1 MNLFTK
7 WWTVLITIGLFA
19 LIQINNPSFI
29 QSLTYNYYDFLQS
42 KKEINYVDDIV
53 LVNIDER
60 AIAKEGQWPWPRDR
74 LARYIGSAPP
84 GNLYVLNI
92 LFSEP
97 DRFGQD
103 SKLAEA
109 LYQQATVLSSAPT
122 NQKSGGVGN
131 FVGVATFGDQNE
143 KWTYQFPGLLYPIDD
158 LSNAAFGI
166 GATIAIPDQPTGVV
180 RRAPLVVEGV
190 EFPVLEDAIEGKG

>member
-60 AIAKEGQWPWPRDR
+60 AIAEEGQWPWPRDR

-131 FVGVATFGDQNE
+131 FFGVATFGEQNE
-143 KWTYQFPGLLYPIDD
+143 NWTYKFPGLLYPIDD
-158 LSNAAFGI
+158 LRPPINLKI
-166 GATIAIPDQPTGVV
+166 ILPTS
-180 RRAPLVVEGV
+180 PLYLTNPSTPSGTYFEIS
-190 EFPVLEDAIEGKG
+190 FCLI